1 MKHMTISGLARSGDV
16 GVETVRFYQ
25 RQGLLDTPDRPTD
38 SSGEGRMRRYG
49 DEHVRKLRFIRSA
62 KSAGFTLEQ
71 IRELIALD
79 ATKNRARAH
88 QMAQERIVALD
99 ARIADLEAARKALV
113 HLAHECA
120 TGLSGPCPI
129 IASFEQMDG

>member
-1 MKHMTISGLARSGDV
+1 MNFMTISGLARSGAV

-25 RQGLLDTPDRPTD
+25 RLGLLDTPDRPKG
-38 SSGEGRMRRYG
+38 SSGEGRTRRYG

-71 IRELIALD
+71 IKELIALD

-88 QMAQERIVALD
+88 QMARERIDALD
-99 ARIADLEAARKALV
+99 ARIADLESARKALLY
-113 HLAHECA
+113 LAN
-120 TGLSGPCPI
+120 GPCPI
-129 IASFEQMDG
+129 IAAFEQAAN